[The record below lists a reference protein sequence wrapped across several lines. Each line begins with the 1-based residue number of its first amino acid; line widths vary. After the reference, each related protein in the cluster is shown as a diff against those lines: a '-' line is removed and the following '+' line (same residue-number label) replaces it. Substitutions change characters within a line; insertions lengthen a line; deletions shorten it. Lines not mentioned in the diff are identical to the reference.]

1 MAFLGSMHSIDGFS
15 ERRMRDTSGD
25 RTAGQQLAREA
36 DKITRE
42 LQNNGPASAKDFVVR
57 NEARNLRQVE
67 LQGGEPRHSEQ
78 QQRSEQRAAEQRGV
92 EQRATE
98 QRRAQRFDSLTVEQ
112 QRAEQR
118 LSEQRLNQ
126 QRTEEQRR
134 AEQRETQAKPESDAK
149 FRPSAFDGRNW
160 QKDGSGNFVTRNR
173 DGRLLTADSDGKLVD
188 YKSHMSQKHMAS
200 QDQMAF
206 ISVLFCNPMMLLG
219 MGGIMTMMD
228 QAHGAKM
235 GKGQELLNKKFD
247 GAKANKQAQ
256 QSGYS
261 SEIQRKAALIAQY
274 TRPMEGRDVS
284 QMGGLAGIA
293 GLAGM
298 SAAVER
304 EDLKKRQDKK
314 RLDTTNSNARR
325 VDTKISMP
333 QDRYSMNAKKLAK
346 TKKLLEDEIEKVRG
360 KASLEE
366 VSRLY
371 AQVEVLEKALK
382 RLANF

>member
-1 MAFLGSMHSIDGFS
+1 
-15 ERRMRDTSGD
+15 MRDTGGD

-57 NEARNLRQVE
+57 NEARNLRQVD
-67 LQGGEPRHSEQ
+67 LQGAESRQP
-78 QQRSEQRAAEQRGV
+78 EQRTA
-92 EQRATE
+92 E

-118 LSEQRLNQ
+118 LIEQRLNQ

-134 AEQRETQAKPESDAK
+134 AEQRDNQSKPGSDAK
-149 FRPSAFDGRNW
+149 FQPSAFDGRNW
-160 QKDGSGNFVTRNR
+160 QKDESGNFVTRGR
-173 DGRLLTADSDGKLVD
+173 DGRLLTADGDGKLVD

-206 ISVLFCNPMMLLG
+206 MSILFCNPMMLLG
-219 MGGIMTMMD
+219 MGGLMTIME

-235 GKGQELLNKKFD
+235 GKGTELLNKKFD
-247 GAKANKQAQ
+247 GVKANKQAQ
-256 QSGYS
+256 QGGYS
-261 SEIQRKAALIAQY
+261 SEMQRKAALIAQY
-274 TRPMEGRDVS
+274 TRPIEGRDVS
-284 QMGGLAGIA
+284 QLGGVTGIA

-314 RLDTTNSNARR
+314 RLDKTNANAKR

-333 QDRYSMNAKKLAK
+333 QDRYSMNAQKLAK

-360 KASLEE
+360 KATLEE

-371 AQVEVLEKALK
+371 AQVEVLDKALK
-382 RLANF
+382 RLSNF